1 MAGLRKDLSHKSAFR
16 LVLQERFCE
25 AGGVERYMVDRVRNL
40 VKHLSEGE
48 LDRLQ
53 AEADEIKEYKRLI
66 FLKRLYDGATLAAAA
81 EDVGISQ
88 ATASN
93 WVTRW
98 NEGGLG
104 KLTLNFGDSRPS
116 NLDETEQQQLVER
129 LREGQP

>member
-1 MAGLRKDLSHKSAFR
+1 MVGLRKDLSHKSAFR

-25 AGGVERYMVDRVRNL
+25 AGGVERYMTDRVRNV

-81 EDVGISQ
+81 EDVGISP
-88 ATASN
+88 A
-93 WVTRW
+93 
-98 NEGGLG
+98 
-104 KLTLNFGDSRPS
+104 
-116 NLDETEQQQLVER
+116 LD
-129 LREGQP
+129 G